1 MRKSARPRGFYTRFY
16 AGVYSLMPL
25 VASVY
30 QNIKVFCAVF
40 YRLPGYIACKAKIDD
55 RYIAVL
61 DIESACIIVG
71 LAVI

>member
-1 MRKSARPRGFYTRFY
+1 
-16 AGVYSLMPL
+16 MPL